1 MRGKTRSDLCD
12 LTEKELDFWSKKV
25 NSLQS
30 SLAMETHPNM
40 GNISKYKQSF
50 ISNINFNISGK
61 TGIFTRSSYETNYV
75 KFFEKQKIKW
85 DYESIRITCDNGLTY
100 IPDFYFE
107 YNDKKYL
114 MEVKGYLYGDAGITY
129 LKNKVNAGIRYAKN
143 RNWIFLFT
151 YESKP
156 DKKFNFLKQ
165 FIIIEEF

>member
-1 MRGKTRSDLCD
+1 LRGKTRSDLCD

-61 TGIFTRSSYETNYV
+61 TGIFTRSSYETNCV